1 MKMKSRSFKFL
12 FFNSLLISFLFWGS
26 NTHADIYPE
35 KALKIIVPYPPGG
48 FTDLLARVISE
59 KLSLKIGQT
68 VFVENKGGG
77 GSVIGTNIAAKSPA
91 DGYTLLL
98 VAPDLAI
105 NESLIPEKLTYSAVK
120 DFQPVIECALS
131 PLAMVIN
138 TKLSVQT
145 YSDFVDVVKK
155 SSNGIY
161 FASGGNGTGAHLALE
176 IFNLNSKLNLI
187 HVPYKGNGPALT
199 DLLGGQISGMF
210 IPYALAK
217 PYIDTNKLIIL
228 GTPSGKRSAAIS
240 HIPTMAE
247 QGVTGLDVQ
256 PWFGIVVPKGTAQS
270 RVKFLNKNI
279 SEIMSSNEVRLKLK
293 DLGAEAVTSSP
304 DEFDFFIR
312 EEIKRWAKVV
322 ADANIK
328 AD

>member
-1 MKMKSRSFKFL
+1 MKSRFYKFL
-12 FFNSLLISFLFWGS
+12 FLNSLLISLLFWGF
-26 NTHADIYPE
+26 NTHADSYPE
-35 KALKIIVPYPPGG
+35 KALKIVVPYPPGG

-59 KLSLKIGQT
+59 KLSLKIGQA
-68 VFVENKGGG
+68 VVIENKGGG
-77 GSVIGTNIAAKSPA
+77 GSVIGTNIVAKSPA

-105 NESLIPEKLTYSAVK
+105 NESLVPEKLTYSALK

-138 TKLSVQT
+138 PKLGAQN
-145 YSDFVDVVKK
+145 YSDFVEVVKK
-155 SSNGIY
+155 SPNGIY

-240 HIPTMAE
+240 HIPTMVE

-256 PWFGIVVPKGTAQS
+256 PWFGIVVPRGTSQQ

-279 SEIMSSNEVRLKLK
+279 AEIMASSEVKLKLK
-293 DLGAEAVTSSP
+293 DLGADAVTTTP
-304 DEFDFFIR
+304 EEFESFIKD
-312 EEIKRWAKVV
+312 EIKRWSKVIT
-322 ADANIK
+322 DSNIK